1 MCVDCVRWT
10 VRVMQ
15 LRIDASIIHL
25 VRKSI
30 PLIGR
35 ALKSIKG
42 FVFRKKFINLQKNSL
57 ILALCL
63 QPYTKK
69 VIKII
74 VGFLLTLLDPPEV

>member
-1 MCVDCVRWT
+1 MRAHMIFGACVSVCVDCVRWT
-10 VRVMQ
+10 VRVVQ

-42 FVFRKKFINLQKNSL
+42 FVLGCEASSGSKW
-57 ILALCL
+57 
-63 QPYTKK
+63 Y
-69 VIKII
+69 
-74 VGFLLTLLDPPEV
+74 E